1 MTSFEKVSQLCKS
14 RGVSISKLERELGF
28 SNGSLKGRGNGTIQ
42 YERLEKISKY
52 FEVDV
57 NILRDSNSNNNEDN
71 VFTIDMNALS
81 GDKKQFAQ
89 DLINIYLAGAYAD
102 EETFALIKKSL
113 GADFEMIT
121 ALLNK

>member
-1 MTSFEKVSQLCKS
+1 MNSVEFVKQICKERKIPLSVLEKECGFANAYISQLRK
-14 RGVSISKLERELGF
+14 GVFPSD
-28 SNGSLKGRGNGTIQ
+28 
-42 YERLEKISKY
+42 RLQKIADY
-52 FEVDV
+52 LNLPVDYLA
-57 NILRDSNSNNNEDN
+57 NCGEETES
-71 VFTIDMNALS
+71 VFTINLNALS